1 MLVRHAESAPLRAE
15 GRRGAEKRKE
25 KRPKNAVLLF
35 KKGQTLSLYPPNE
48 RYGRPKAN
56 LQAQSVSFDTP
67 EREFPRKIP
76 HEKRLQFRPKRIF
89 SPIRRISSGS
99 FAGKPARFPRK
110 VPTFS
115 GKGRHV
121 FPQKRRH
128 PTPSTSLLKGMPVCF
143 R

>member
-35 KKGQTLSLYPPNE
+35 KKGKRFLYILQTRDTDAPKRICKHNPFLSGTSE
-48 RYGRPKAN
+48 RK
-56 LQAQSVSFDTP
+56 
-67 EREFPRKIP
+67 FPRKIP

-128 PTPSTSLLKGMPVCF
+128 PTPSTSLLNGIPVCF

>member
-1 MLVRHAESAPLRAE
+1 MLVRHAESAPLRAK
-15 GRRGAEKRKE
+15 GKRDAEKRKE
-25 KRPKNAVLLF
+25 KRPMNAVLLF
-35 KKGQTLSLYPPNE
+35 KKGRTLSFI
-48 RYGRPKAN
+48 
-56 LQAQSVSFDTP
+56 LQTRDTDTP
-67 EREFPRKIP
+67 KRICKHNPFLSDTSERKLPRKIP